1 MACCANFSGC
11 EGYFWHNK
19 SSDIVKGFSSS
30 CQTTTKLL
38 AKFALSCMARFMD
51 IDMQDTMLHTLELK
65 FLFLLMSHAVQDED
79 AESNGWP
86 VYTLTT
92 PHHLHFIL
100 TLCYNSLCNLDNA
113 RALLENAFVIDGKH
127 VTMLGI
133 LVSVFQKHSHPL
145 LLERALCLLERL
157 SLVNYPNVII
167 EVQDNYPELL
177 KLIQSLL
184 CSCTKS
190 LQQCVFFCLRSFDFA
205 TLNITGLYIFL
216 IIHVTIIESIDSIC
230 RDGADT
236 P

>member
-1 MACCANFSGC
+1 M
-11 EGYFWHNK
+11 K
-19 SSDIVKGFSSS
+19 DFSSS
-30 CQTTTKLL
+30 TQITTKLL
-38 AKFALSCMARFMD
+38 AKFVLCCMARFMD
-51 IDMQDTMLHTLELK
+51 IDMQDTMLHTLELE

-92 PHHLHFIL
+92 PHHLHFLL
-100 TLCYNSLCNLDNA
+100 TLCYNSLCNHDNA
-113 RALLENAFVIDGKH
+113 RALLENTFVIDGKH

-133 LVSVFQKHSHPL
+133 LVSVYQKHSHPL

-167 EVQDNYPELL
+167 EVQDNYPQLL

-184 CSCTKS
+184 CKS

-205 TLNITGLYIFL
+205 TVNITGMYILFLPFNHTCYYNRVGRLYM
-216 IIHVTIIESIDSIC
+216 
-230 RDGADT
+230 
-236 P
+236 